1 MVQPFQHGMDCGTS
15 SKIYCGLLW
24 NHSHFA
30 EVVFLWNIFNRVYDR
45 VEGWRAG
52 KACLMASR
60 GRTEDYE

>member
-1 MVQPFQHGMDCGTS
+1 MCIVYISNSDKSCRTRRD
-15 SKIYCGLLW
+15 
-24 NHSHFA
+24 
-30 EVVFLWNIFNRVYDR
+30 IFNRVYDR